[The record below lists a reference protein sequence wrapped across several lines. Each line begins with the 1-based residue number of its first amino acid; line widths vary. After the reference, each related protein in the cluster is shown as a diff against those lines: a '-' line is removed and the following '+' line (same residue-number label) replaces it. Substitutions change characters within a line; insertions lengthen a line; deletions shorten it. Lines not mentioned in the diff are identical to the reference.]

1 MTDLMVICG
10 SNRFYRIYGRFD
22 RIANGPQ
29 KLTLGTSGISGA
41 FETCSCARC
50 LGAFERKDENVVQTM
65 VHPAPRHANDG
76 PSMLEVFKALILRN
90 YAAGSSS
97 AARAAAFAANI
108 PTINRHM
115 AEARVFDEYENGEPV
130 APAPIIER
138 PPFDSLHLCRR
149 EDETVGVFTLPARG
163 ATRGLWL
170 YAREN
175 GRVLQQGLAHIVRA
189 FAETAVWVASRA
201 DGRARE

>member
-1 MTDLMVICG
+1 MFLCELLRRV
-10 SNRFYRIYGRFD
+10 
-22 RIANGPQ
+22 
-29 KLTLGTSGISGA
+29 
-41 FETCSCARC
+41 
-50 LGAFERKDENVVQTM
+50 RKDGRERG
-65 VHPAPRHANDG
+65 PNDG
-76 PSMLEVFKALILRN
+76 T
-90 YAAGSSS
+90 GS
-97 AARAAAFAANI
+97 AASRQRRPSDARGLQSVYPAQLRRRQLLCGTAFAANI
-108 PTINRHM
+108 PTINRQM
-115 AEARVFDEYENGEPV
+115 AEARVFDEYEIGEPV